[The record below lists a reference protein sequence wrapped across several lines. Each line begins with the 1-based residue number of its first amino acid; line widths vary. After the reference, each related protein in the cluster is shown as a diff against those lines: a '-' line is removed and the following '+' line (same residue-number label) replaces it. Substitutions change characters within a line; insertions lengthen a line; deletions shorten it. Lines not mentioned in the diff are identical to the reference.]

1 MTYKENSRESSVL
14 EPDFIDSEFEE
25 IAGFKE
31 NVADEAVIDSNETKD
46 RRAERHEEPHLS
58 LSSEEIGNVSGESI
72 KPLIIDDEYSE
83 TKESIPP
90 VSTLHEKSKFDISS
104 IAAEVDLLTRI
115 DYSKK
120 SESIPPESHVLET
133 IEDMSD
139 DAVNVEPEKSPT
151 LEKKDR
157 DELVIYED
165 DDIDIDYYS
174 LDELEVTEKR
184 PEISKAEKAK
194 ISPAA
199 KESLRVERE
208 TPHDFMADTR
218 EENHTIAEG
227 RDQNESTITIEITDT
242 IKNQLSKNFEVPELG
257 AIDLREAEK
266 IANEDVLLLNEDD
279 LIEEL
284 EDFDLVPLEGLNEK
298 KQSGSKMT
306 GAEPYRAA
314 EKKGAPKEASVSENV
329 APSSGEE
336 APDIAIKFVPEDSV
350 NVTKKDTGRAGA
362 MPVKKD
368 ETSFVEAQRKIGGAA
383 SAKSASTRENIMPG
397 SEEISFVEETILD
410 SAADVPKKIPDSR
423 ATDRRDSQT
432 SIEKP
437 SELTAEARGKTGMN
451 AQENAHNV
459 NMSVSREEPRD
470 RRRIEKSPLRSA
482 QRERIPDELL
492 LIETNAGG
500 ALIIDDD
507 LVDKKESAVEPIFE
521 VNELEKITSEIV
533 EVIEGEAK
541 LLPEADSAEDMGSVA
556 GIMRGATPA
565 FEDLLIDL
573 EGEYSFRDEEID
585 VIDNAFVGDDY
596 NRYIK
601 SIDEY
606 ETVRGKSQVTTAV
619 EIIGLDMREISDIEK
634 NLFSREYEKIN
645 LDEALRFSQAGYD
658 QPRHDIEMLKN
669 CSYLVPPNSN
679 LTLEEKKSIEAN
691 ISSRSAVVFEED
703 IESIRSKLDDLRGKH
718 GIVSKES
725 VPDISDSVIII
736 DDENDIDRFIDSMP
750 AEKQIKLKK
759 LLQYLD
765 GLFEK
770 LPEDVIKNFANSEY
784 FELYSKVLNDLG
796 V

>member
-25 IAGFKE
+25 IADFKE
-31 NVADEAVIDSNETKD
+31 NVADEAVIDSDETKD
-46 RRAERHEEPHLS
+46 RRAERHEEPHLA

-72 KPLIIDDEYSE
+72 EPLIIDDEYSE

-120 SESIPPESHVLET
+120 SESIPSESRVLET
-133 IEDMSD
+133 IEEMNGG
-139 DAVNVEPEKSPT
+139 AVNVEPEKSSAF
-151 LEKKDR
+151 EKKDR

-174 LDELEVTEKR
+174 LEELGVAEKR
-184 PEISKAEKAK
+184 PEISKAEEAK
-194 ISPAA
+194 TSPAA

-208 TPHDFMADTR
+208 TTHDLMADTR

-227 RDQNESTITIEITDT
+227 RERNESTITIEITDT
-242 IKNQLSKNFEVPELG
+242 IKNKLSKNFEFPELG

-306 GAEPYRAA
+306 TTEPYRAA
-314 EKKGAPKEASVSENV
+314 EKKEAPVSENV
-329 APSSGEE
+329 APLSGEE
-336 APDIAIKFVPEDSV
+336 TPDIAITFVPEDSG
-350 NVTKKDTGRAGA
+350 NVTKKDTGRAGV
-362 MPVKKD
+362 MPVKKGQ
-368 ETSFVEAQRKIGGAA
+368 TSFVDAQRKIGVAA
-383 SAKSASTRENIMPG
+383 SAKSASTRENSMPG

-410 SAADVPKKIPDSR
+410 SEADVPTKIPDSR
-423 ATDRRDSQT
+423 ATDRRVSQT
-432 SIEKP
+432 PIEKP
-437 SELTAEARGKTGMN
+437 SELTAEARDKSGMN

-470 RRRIEKSPLRSA
+470 RRRIEKPPLRSA

-507 LVDKKESAVEPIFE
+507 LVDKKESAPEPIFE

-679 LTLEEKKSIEAN
+679 LTREEKKSIEAN

-703 IESIRSKLDDLRGKH
+703 IESIRTKLDDLRGTH